1 MMEVLML
8 IPHEISFGWV
18 YFPPLAVVIL
28 FGIIAA
34 WIISA
39 VMNRTGLSRYFW
51 RPPIAF
57 LGFALILSGL
67 FGLFI
72 LSP

>member
-1 MMEVLML
+1 MREVLMP

-18 YFPPLAVVIL
+18 YVPPLALVVL
-28 FGIIAA
+28 FGIITA
-34 WIISA
+34 WIIS
-39 VMNRTGLSRYFW
+39 VVLNRTRLSRYFW

-57 LGFALILSGL
+57 LGFVLIMSSL

>member
-1 MMEVLML
+1 MP

-18 YFPPLAVVIL
+18 YCPPLALVIL
-28 FGIIAA
+28 FGIVSA

-39 VMNRTGLSRYFW
+39 ILNRAGFSRYFW
-51 RPPIAF
+51 RPPLAF
-57 LGFALILSGL
+57 LGFVLIMSAL

-72 LSP
+72 LFP